1 MVVVTDQSTAEATRI
16 DNFCHSHNIAFVRAE
31 IRGVFASLFCD
42 FGSSFTVFDT
52 DGEEPVL
59 NGRILCAAAQE
70 LTLLKLCR

>member
-1 MVVVTDQSTAEATRI
+1 MVVVTDQSTTEAIRI

-52 DGEEPVL
+52 DGEGLPSTVECCV
-59 NGRILCAAAQE
+59 Q
-70 LTLLKLCR
+70 LLRS